1 MLKGTIT
8 IQNSDLQLLLIRNS
22 ILTLIFKGNTCNK
35 LAFSNMV
42 KGRNLRSRPEG
53 SMLPSELPTP
63 THCSILIFLKASH
76 PDTIQPHLCS
86 AWELC
91 CSQSSK
97 LQAKL
102 EMHELIKISS
112 NPTSRIS
119 DWNEFHQLYT
129 FAALPL
135 AHSSWLAYCHNAFR
149 NVLHYKCMSSSQ
161 QCITIKI
168 PTHLHLLL
176 FKLLTATSLNTA
188 LYYNGCS
195 ARKSNRRGQRDK
207 IARNEST

>member
-1 MLKGTIT
+1 MENT
-8 IQNSDLQLLLIRNS
+8 QQDFQLIRNL
-22 ILTLIFKGNTCNK
+22 ILTLIFKGNTSNK
-35 LAFSNMV
+35 PAFSNMV
-42 KGRNLRSRPEG
+42 EGRNLRSRPEG
-53 SMLPSELPTP
+53 SMLPSGLPTP
-63 THCSILIFLKASH
+63 THWNILGFLKASH

-135 AHSSWLAYCHNAFR
+135 AHSSWLAYCHNGFR
-149 NVLHYKCMSSSQ
+149 NILHYKCMSSSQ
-161 QCITIKI
+161 QCIAIKI

-176 FKLLTATSLNTA
+176 FKLLTATSLNVA

-207 IARNEST
+207 ITRK